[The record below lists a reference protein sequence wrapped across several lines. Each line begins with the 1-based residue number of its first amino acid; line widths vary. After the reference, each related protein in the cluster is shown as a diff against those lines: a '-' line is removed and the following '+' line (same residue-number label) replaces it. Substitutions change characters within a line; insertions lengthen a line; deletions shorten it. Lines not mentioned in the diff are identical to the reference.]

1 MLDAAKRKRVQ
12 KCQRKGSR
20 ADLQVKKRS
29 LCGQRS
35 NGRNT
40 WMLNH
45 KQSKNLIMKPPLHLE
60 SNGDLLLSITEGFIS
75 LNNHPGGMENG
86 FKGEV
91 EDKLGGWVF
100 CQESVLK
107 YR

>member
-1 MLDAAKRKRVQ
+1 MLDATKRKRVQ

-20 ADLQVKKRS
+20 ADLQVKKRN

-35 NGRNT
+35 NGRDT
-40 WMLNH
+40 WMLNN
-45 KQSKNLIMKPPLHLE
+45 KQSKNLIMKPILHQE
-60 SNGDLLLSITEGFIS
+60 SNGDFLLSIMEGFIS
-75 LNNHPGGMENG
+75 LNNHPGGDGEW
-86 FKGEV
+86 FQGEV

-100 CQESVLK
+100 CQESVLR